1 MALASIR
8 SSTGALDN
16 NLQINI
22 ADIPDQRAFNAI
34 QGALGTSALTTTFVN
49 QPTETNPFGGFANA
63 VAGLQGAGA
72 QLGNNP
78 LLALLGMGGVGG
90 FGQAAPQQPQ
100 NPFAALLGMGQPQ
113 VQQQQQNP
121 LLALLGMF
129 GLGQQQVQQQ
139 PPPPPQNNF
148 LQTFVQLIGQLL
160 GLG

>member
-1 MALASIR
+1 
-8 SSTGALDN
+8 
-16 NLQINI
+16 
-22 ADIPDQRAFNAI
+22 
-34 QGALGTSALTTTFVN
+34 
-49 QPTETNPFGGFANA
+49 
-63 VAGLQGAGA
+63 
-72 QLGNNP
+72 
-78 LLALLGMGGVGG
+78 MGGVGG